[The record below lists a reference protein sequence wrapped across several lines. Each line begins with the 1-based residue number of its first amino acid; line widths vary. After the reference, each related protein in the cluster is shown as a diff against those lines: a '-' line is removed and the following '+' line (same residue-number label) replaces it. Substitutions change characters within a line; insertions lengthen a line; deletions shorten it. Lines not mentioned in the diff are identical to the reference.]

1 MFETLKRVF
10 NESTR
15 FMKAQSP
22 ARIAAMAVTGIGI
35 LIAMIMMFI
44 WAGEK
49 TYTPLM
55 TNLNP
60 EDATNIIRLL
70 REKKIPFKVDPSG
83 RNISVPP
90 EGLYEFRLELAS
102 MGLPQSS
109 VVGYE
114 LFDKQSLGTST
125 FVQKMNQKRALEGE
139 LMRTINT
146 IRGVRRSR
154 VHLVTPQKS
163 TFVEDQKK
171 ATASVVLDLEAGVQ
185 LSEKQVYGIGNLVAR
200 AVEGM
205 DVADVVI
212 VDSNGKTLSKN
223 TSDPLAAATANQM
236 DFEQKFEHEMEKRV
250 SDILSPMVGEGK
262 VQARVNAELDFSQ
275 VSETQTLVDP
285 DTSAIL
291 SVERRNDTM
300 NMVRPGPYGV
310 AGASANLPGQPPAA
324 NGDVKNDTVKSNE
337 VINYKPQ
344 TTTRQVVKQLGTPKR
359 ISVAVVIDGKP
370 VHVTDKDGKVTSK
383 VEPWS
388 AEQLK
393 GFEDLVASAVGIDKK
408 RGDVLEIRNMEF
420 AHPDF
425 DEAERVV
432 AEKERKSYIQ
442 NMVLYGIIGIA
453 IILFFLVV
461 VRPFIKWITE
471 NTIDNVDSFL
481 PQTLEELEKLQKSA
495 VLPGMEDAVPVVA
508 DKLDPEK
515 VEGEMIKEKITSM
528 IEGNPQKA
536 ALIIRDWLHEAPSAK
551 KDGGKDGETATA

>member
-1 MFETLKRVF
+1 VFETLKRVF
-10 NESTR
+10 NESSR
-15 FMKAQSP
+15 FIKSQSP
-22 ARIAAMAVTGIGI
+22 ARITAMAAVGLGIVV
-35 LIAMIMMFI
+35 AMVMMFI

-70 REKKIPFKVDPSG
+70 RDKKIPFKVDPSG

-171 ATASVVLDLEAGVQ
+171 ATASVVVDLDPGVQ
-185 LSEKQVYGIGNLVAR
+185 LSEKQVFGIGNLVSR

-205 DVADVVI
+205 DVSDVVI

-262 VQARVNAELDFSQ
+262 VQARVTADLDFSQ

-285 DTSAIL
+285 DNSAIL

-310 AGASANLPGQPPAA
+310 SGAASNLPGQPPAA

-370 VHVTDKDGKVTSK
+370 VRVTDKEGKVTSK

-388 AEQLK
+388 AEQIK

-420 AHPDF
+420 ARPDF

-442 NMVLYGIIGIA
+442 NMVLYGVIGVA

-536 ALIIRDWLHEAPSAK
+536 ALIIRDWLHEPAAK
-551 KDGGKDGETATA
+551 KEGGKEGDTATA

>member
-1 MFETLKRVF
+1 MV
-10 NESTR
+10 
-15 FMKAQSP
+15 
-22 ARIAAMAVTGIGI
+22 VTGLGIMIG
-35 LIAMIMMFI
+35 MVMMFI

-49 TYTPLM
+49 AYVPLM

-70 REKKIPFKVDPSG
+70 RDKKVPFKVDPSG

-114 LFDKQSLGTST
+114 LFDKQSIGTST

-163 TFVEDQKK
+163 AFVEDQKK
-171 ATASVVLDLEAGVQ
+171 STASVVVDLEPGVQ

-223 TSDPLAAATANQM
+223 TNDPLAAATASQM
-236 DFEQKFEHEMEKRV
+236 EFEQKFEHEMEKRV

-262 VQARVNAELDFSQ
+262 VQARVTAELDFSQ

-285 DTSAIL
+285 DNSAIL
-291 SVERRNDTM
+291 SVERRNDQM
-300 NMVRPGPYGV
+300 NMQRPGPYGV
-310 AGASANLPGQPPAA
+310 GGAASNLPGQPPAA
-324 NGDVKNDTVKSNE
+324 NGDVKNETTKNNE

-344 TTTRQVVKQLGTPKR
+344 TTTRQVVKQLGMPKR
-359 ISVAVVIDGKP
+359 LSVAVVIDGKP
-370 VHVTDKDGKVTSK
+370 TRVTDKDGKVTSK
-383 VEPWS
+383 TEAWS
-388 AEQLK
+388 AEQIK
-393 GFEDLVASAVGIDKK
+393 GFEALVASAVGIDKK
-408 RGDVLEIRNMEF
+408 RGDVLEIKNMEF
-420 AHPDF
+420 ARPDF
-425 DEAERVV
+425 EEAERVV

-442 NMVLYGIIGIA
+442 NMVLYGVIGVA

-495 VLPGMEDAVPVVA
+495 VLPGMEDAVPVVG

-536 ALIIRDWLHEAPSAK
+536 ALIIRDWLHEAPGNK
-551 KDGGKDGETATA
+551 KGEGKDGDATATA

>member
-1 MFETLKRVF
+1 
-10 NESTR
+10 
-15 FMKAQSP
+15 MKAQSP
-22 ARIAAMAVTGIGI
+22 GRMAAMAVTGVGI
-35 LIAMIMMFI
+35 LVAMVMMFI

-70 REKKIPFKVDPSG
+70 REKKIPFEVDPSG

-171 ATASVVLDLEAGVQ
+171 STASVVLDLEPGVQ

-236 DFEQKFEHEMEKRV
+236 DFEQKFEHELEKRV

-262 VQARVNAELDFSQ
+262 VQARVSAELDFSQ

-285 DTSAIL
+285 DNSAIL
-291 SVERRNDTM
+291 SVERRSDQM
-300 NMVRPGPYGV
+300 NMQRPGPYGV
-310 AGASANLPGQPPAA
+310 AGASSNLPGQPPAA
-324 NGDVKNDTVKSNE
+324 NGDVKNETTKSNE

-359 ISVAVVIDGKP
+359 LSVAVVIDGKP
-370 VHVTDKDGKVTSK
+370 VRVTDKDGKVTSK

-388 AEQLK
+388 AEQIK
-393 GFEDLVASAVGIDKK
+393 GFEDLVSSAVGIDKK

-420 AHPDF
+420 VHPDF

-442 NMVLYGIIGIA
+442 NMVLYGVIGIA

-536 ALIIRDWLHEAPSAK
+536 AMIIRDWLHEAPNAK
-551 KDGGKDGETATA
+551 KPEAGKDSEATA